1 MPDQDT
7 ARVRT
12 ARSGTYLTIRATGV
26 LLAVLALGHFGVTH
40 IVNDVAATD
49 SSFVARRWSSA
60 LWVVWDA
67 LLLAMALLHVG
78 AAMGAVVRDHCPG
91 RGARRAVLAGM
102 RVLIAALFVL
112 GALTLVVAA
121 G

>member
-1 MPDQDT
+1 MPDRDA
-7 ARVRT
+7 ARTRT

-26 LLAVLALGHFGVTH
+26 LLAVLALGHFAVTH

-49 SSFVARRWSSA
+49 SSFVARRWGSV

-67 LLLAMALLHVG
+67 LLLATALLHVG
-78 AAMGAVVRDHCPG
+78 AAMGAVTRDHCTRPS
-91 RGARRAVLAGM
+91 AQRAVLAAV
-102 RVLIAALFVL
+102 RVLVVALFII